1 MNKDIKIGFIG
12 AGKMATAL
20 ARGLCQSN
28 ITEPSNILASDPL
41 ETARINFEKETGGKT
56 TVSNRELL
64 QFAKVI
70 ILAVKPQNSAEVL
83 NEIAPYFTKNHLI
96 ISIAAGIT
104 ISILEEIL
112 PKGSRVIRAMP
123 NAPALVGCGACGF
136 SLGKNA
142 TNEDSKLALRLLS
155 SVGIAIE
162 VKEHLL
168 DAVTGLS
175 GSGPAYIFMVIEA
188 LSDGGVYA
196 GLPRDVATKLAAATV
211 MGAAKMALETNLHTG
226 QLKDIVTSPGG
237 TTIDG
242 IYELEKTGVRAAFI
256 SAVKAATEKSKIL
269 GKKTN

>member
-20 ARGLCQSN
+20 ARGLCQN
-28 ITEPSNILASDPL
+28 HTAEPSNILASDPI
-41 ETARINFEKETGGKT
+41 ESARINFEKETNAKT
-56 TVSNRELL
+56 TNSNAELL
-64 QFAKVI
+64 QFARVI
-70 ILAVKPQNSAEVL
+70 FLAVKPQNAIEVL
-83 NEIAPYFTKNHLI
+83 NEIKSHFTKDHLI

-104 ISILEEIL
+104 ISTIEEIL
-112 PKGSRVIRAMP
+112 TKGSRVIRAMP
-123 NAPALVGCGACGF
+123 NAPALVGSGACGF
-136 SLGKNA
+136 SLGKYANS
-142 TNEDSKLALRLLS
+142 EDGKLALKLLS

-175 GSGPAYIFMVIEA
+175 GSGPAYVFMVIEA

-211 MGAAKMALETNLHTG
+211 MGAAKMVLETNLHTG

-237 TTIDG
+237 TTIEG
-242 IYELEKTGVRAAFI
+242 IYELEKAGVRAAFI
-256 SAVKAATEKSKIL
+256 SAVKAATEKSKTL
-269 GKKTN
+269 GKK